1 MHPIPPW
8 SRSLHPPA
16 NRGEG
21 GYATVMAVILCA
33 AISLTCAG
41 LLGLVMTQKKQA
53 QKELVKEQQLEA
65 INTAVLLASIE
76 IIRQQ
81 GDRTFLKN
89 LVVSTPHGNMT
100 VQIRA
105 EYDSRKWP
113 LDRLLDVDPA
123 VLGQYTSLGLDDLA
137 NRATRHIDGSDEPA
151 DDCVRSL
158 FSSKGYADPKKELS
172 EGVGAISGSAGH
184 DGQVWRIRAVINS
197 RVQERYVRFLGDAS
211 HLFAVISQNDYAL
224 ALIPSCRA
232 VKARP

>member
-1 MHPIPPW
+1 
-8 SRSLHPPA
+8 
-16 NRGEG
+16 
-21 GYATVMAVILCA
+21 MAVILCA

-53 QKELVKEQQLEA
+53 QRGLVKEQRQEA
-65 INTAVLLASIE
+65 INTAVMMASTE

-81 GDRTFLKN
+81 GAGTFLKDV
-89 LVVSTPHGNMT
+89 VVSTPEGDTT

-105 EYDSRKWP
+105 EYDGRKWP
-113 LDRLLDVDPA
+113 LDRLEDVDPV

-137 NRATRHIDGSDEPA
+137 SRATRHIDGGAEPA

-197 RVQERYVRFLGDAS
+197 RVQERYVRFLGDAN

-224 ALIPSCRA
+224 ARIPSCRA
-232 VKARP
+232 VSTTP